1 MRLPCQA
8 WLYHDAQGYTEL
20 SSLYESLSHAK
31 WHCKYH
37 VVFIPKGRKKA
48 LYGKIR
54 KLLGPVLHELAGQQG
69 STILAGP
76 MVQDHVYRLIRIPS
90 TYVIASLASEKT
102 LQERGCPRNTR
113 RGRSCRCLWTS

>member
-1 MRLPCQA
+1 M
-8 WLYHDAQGYTEL
+8 TI
-20 SSLYESLSHAK
+20 SSYESLSHAK

-37 VVFIPKGRKKA
+37 VVFIPKGRRKA

-54 KLLGPVLHELAGQQG
+54 KLLGPVLRALAGQQG

-113 RGRSCRCLWTS
+113 RGRSRRCLWTS